1 MAGLLDIFGT
11 GGSDTMGLLGM
22 SPADISRNR
31 DDAQAQA
38 LYALAGRLFQGGNT
52 GQSIAEGLQ
61 LGQRA
66 YKGGM
71 QETLQGQLQNF
82 QLQELLRKREED
94 KAKRQLEQQA
104 LMRQQGIESEITKAY
119 RPQTFADTPLTNMM
133 GQEVAGP
140 NEPQEAGI
148 GLAQLAPKLMATPE
162 GRKALTEL
170 MASQKAMAG
179 ETTTLAEN
187 ATLIRTDPFTGQT
200 KIVAQ
205 GAPKREP
212 VPTSIAE
219 YNLAKTQGFE
229 GTLLD
234 YEKSKKGFTYQDV
247 GNAIIQ
253 LDSSGKEVSRIP
265 KGRAPEGPVSFQSV
279 ETDQGL
285 MAFNPRTF
293 QMTPIMGAD
302 GKPITKTGK
311 ATVDE
316 TNAAGFASRMVYAN
330 SITSKL
336 ATGIAP
342 KFGEA
347 VLGVVPLI
355 GKAIPEVIPQGVG
368 GLSPERRQYLQA
380 ANNFIRANLRKES
393 GAAIGADEWTA
404 EFINYFPQYNDD
416 AQTIKQKEI
425 FRNILTQNMV
435 AAGGKSYKAPNMT
448 EPESMTNQY
457 DLSPRLSN
465 SLRGGR

>member
-11 GGSDTMGLLGM
+11 GGADTMGLLGM
-22 SPADISRNR
+22 SPADIARNR

-71 QETLQGQLQNF
+71 NEAMQSQLQNF

-140 NEPQEAGI
+140 NQPQEAGL
-148 GLAQLAPKLMATPE
+148 GLEALAPKLMGSPE
-162 GRKALTEL
+162 GRKALNEL
-170 MASQKAMAG
+170 LAAQKAMGG
-179 ETTTLAEN
+179 ETTSLAEG
-187 ATLIRTDPFTGQT
+187 AKLIRVNPITGKVET
-200 KIVAQ
+200 VAE

-212 VPTSIAE
+212 VPTEIAQ
-219 YNLAKTQGFE
+219 YNLAKSQGFE
-229 GTLLD
+229 GTFID
-234 YEKSKKGFTYQDV
+234 FEKSKKGFTYQDV

-265 KGRAPEGPVSFQSV
+265 KGRAPEGPVNFQTV
-279 ETDQGL
+279 DTDQGL
-285 MAFNPRTF
+285 MAFNPRTYG
-293 QMTPIMGAD
+293 MTPILGKD

-311 ATVDE
+311 PTEGE
-316 TNAAGFASRMVYAN
+316 TDAAGFASRMVYAN

-448 EPESMTNQY
+448 APESMTNQY

-465 SLRGGR
+465 SLRGG